1 MAKECGFCNS
11 PMTTDDGV
19 DYFCAAGCVPCVACG
34 KAPAQPEDDEC
45 AACQKE
51 GEEESEPDYG
61 GPVRDEWK
69 HQAAEWQ
76 RLK

>member
-45 AACQKE
+45 AGCQKE
-51 GEEESEPDYG
+51 E
-61 GPVRDEWK
+61 
-69 HQAAEWQ
+69 AA
-76 RLK
+76 